1 VKSRLANGQ
10 RRLGCI
16 GTPSRSTGTAAGR
29 NRKFPRAA
37 FLRRSELAGHP
48 RDAAAWQTLEPL
60 RTQGLIENRAALRER
75 VAELLAQVRL
85 ASADG
90 GSTAETG

>member
-1 VKSRLANGQ
+1 MTISPNPYRGF
-10 RRLGCI
+10 R
-16 GTPSRSTGTAAGR
+16 
-29 NRKFPRAA
+29 FPPA
-37 FLRRSELAGHP
+37 AGHP

-60 RTQGLIENRAALRER
+60 RTHGLIENRAALRER

>member
-1 VKSRLANGQ
+1 MGKGVWVVSGRHRARPAQ
-10 RRLGCI
+10 RR
-16 GTPSRSTGTAAGR
+16 AATENFRG
-29 NRKFPRAA
+29 AA
-37 FLRRSELAGHP
+37 FLWRSELAGHP

-60 RTQGLIENRAALRER
+60 RTHGLIENRAALRER